1 MEKLII
7 TAAISG
13 AATIPSLTPYL
24 PLTPREIA
32 DSAIEAARAGAAIVH
47 VHARRPEDGFP
58 SSDPNHFREIL
69 SRIREQSDVVICCTT
84 GGSVLMTVEERAQV
98 VPLFKPE
105 MCSFNM
111 GSINFALHPALKYIT
126 EFKYPWEKAY
136 LEMSK
141 DFVFKNTFKDFEYL
155 CKVTQENHTK
165 PELEIYDVG
174 HLYNLDHIVT
184 EGMMKPPLHL
194 QFVMGVLGA
203 IRGTPEDLTYLTTKA
218 ESLFGRDKFTWSVI
232 GVGAAEINLSTMAI
246 HMGGH
251 VRVGLEDNIY
261 IQKGR
266 LREKQ
271 RGTGRKDRSS
281 LRNAQPRGG
290 NPGRCEENSQTQGH
304 GQGELLEACGVL
316 PLKVTIMLLMP
327 IRVRTKK
334 AGRLA
339 FS

>member
-13 AATIPSLTPYL
+13 AATIPSLSPYL
-24 PLTPREIA
+24 PLSPREIA
-32 DSAIEAARAGAAIVH
+32 DSALEAAKAGASVVH

-58 SSDPNHFREIL
+58 SSSPDHFREIL
-69 SRIREQSDVVICCTT
+69 TRIKDNSDVVVCVTT
-84 GGSVLMTVEERAQV
+84 GGSAMMTVEERAAI

-111 GSINFALHPALKYIT
+111 GSINFALHTSLKYLK
-126 EFKYPWEKAY
+126 EFKYPWEKPY

-155 CKVTQENHTK
+155 CEVTRANNTK

-174 HLYNLDHIVT
+174 HLYNLDHLVT
-184 EGMMKPPLHL
+184 EGLMKPPLHM

-203 IRGTPEDLTYLTTKA
+203 IRGTPEDLTFLVTKA
-218 ESLFGRDKFTWSVI
+218 RSLFGPENFSWSVI

-251 VRVGLEDNIY
+251 VRVGLEDNIF
-261 IQKGR
+261 IK
-266 LREKQ
+266 K
-271 RGTGRKDRSS
+271 
-281 LRNAQPRGG
+281 
-290 NPGRCEENSQTQGH
+290 
-304 GQGELLEACGVL
+304 GVL
-316 PLKVTIMLLMP
+316 AKSNAELVDKVVKLADLLHRDVATPDEARQILKLKGLQNVNY
-327 IRVRTKK
+327 
-334 AGRLA
+334 
-339 FS
+339 

>member
-24 PLTPREIA
+24 PLTPRQIA

-47 VHARRPEDGFP
+47 IHARRPEDGFP

-69 SRIREQSDVVICCTT
+69 GRIKEQSDVVICVTT

-155 CKVTQENHTK
+155 CKVTQENRTK

-184 EGMMKPPLHL
+184 EGLMKPPLHL

-218 ESLFGRDKFTWSVI
+218 ETLFGRDNFTWSVI

-266 LREKQ
+266 LAKSNAELVA
-271 RGTGRKDRSS
+271 KDRSS
-281 LRNAQPRGG
+281 RGHAQPRGG
-290 NPGRCEENSQTQGH
+290 YPGRCKENSWAQGY
-304 GQGELLEACGVL
+304 GPG
-316 PLKVTIMLLMP
+316 
-327 IRVRTKK
+327 
-334 AGRLA
+334 
-339 FS
+339 

>member
-13 AATIPSLTPYL
+13 AATIPSLSPYL
-24 PLTPREIA
+24 PLGPREIA
-32 DSAIEAARAGAAIVH
+32 DSALEAAKAGASVVH

-58 SSDPNHFREIL
+58 SSSPDHFREIL
-69 SRIREQSDVVICCTT
+69 TRIKDNSDVVVCVTT
-84 GGSVLMTVEERAQV
+84 GGSAMMTVEERAAI

-111 GSINFALHPALKYIT
+111 GSINFALHTSLKYLK
-126 EFKYPWEKAY
+126 EFKYPWEKPY

-155 CKVTQENHTK
+155 CEVTRANNTK

-174 HLYNLDHIVT
+174 HLYNLDHLVT
-184 EGMMKPPLHL
+184 EGLMKPPLHM

-203 IRGTPEDLTYLTTKA
+203 IRGTPEDLTFLVTKA
-218 ESLFGRDKFTWSVI
+218 KGLFGPENFSWSVI

-251 VRVGLEDNIY
+251 VRVGLEDNIF
-261 IQKGR
+261 IK
-266 LREKQ
+266 K
-271 RGTGRKDRSS
+271 
-281 LRNAQPRGG
+281 
-290 NPGRCEENSQTQGH
+290 
-304 GQGELLEACGVL
+304 GVL
-316 PLKVTIMLLMP
+316 AKSNAELVEKVVKLADLLHRDVATPDEARQILKLKGLQKVNY
-327 IRVRTKK
+327 
-334 AGRLA
+334 
-339 FS
+339 